1 MTAYTDALL
10 RLQMAATSLIFN
22 AVERDTCVLV
32 QLDDYAAL
40 VDAADEALKAEKKEQ
55 PWQMQL
61 LKEAS

>member
-1 MTAYTDALL
+1 MTAYADALL
-10 RLQMAATSLIFN
+10 RLQQAATSLIFN
-22 AVERDTCVLV
+22 AVEKDTCVIV
-32 QLDDYAAL
+32 QVDDYAAL

>member
-1 MTAYTDALL
+1 MNAYTDALL
-10 RLQMAATSLIFN
+10 RLHMDATSLIFN

-40 VDAADEALKAEKKEQ
+40 VDATDEALKAEKKEQ
-55 PWQMQL
+55 PWQMGL